1 MEITNTTKPNK
12 SRRFIKDAIILVII
26 SIVMRGIST
35 GFMVYISNIIGAEGI
50 GLYQLTFSVYLLFIT
65 ISTSGISLAVTRI
78 VSEQQAVGNSYASK
92 SAFRRCMILS
102 IILSIA
108 ASLLLYFSA
117 HTIGVSILKDE
128 RTILSL
134 KLLAIGL
141 PFLSITS
148 AIRGYFLGMKNG
160 VKAVSTEVVE
170 QVVQIV
176 ATVPLIALMAPMGL
190 EFACCGLIIGATL
203 AEIISCI
210 YSIVLYFMDKTKI
223 KGKQVKGLNRQIFG
237 IAIPIAISSYVRSIL
252 TSLENILVPTG
263 LKAYGQSSGQALS
276 QYGMIKGMALPL
288 LSFPSAILSAF
299 SSLLVPEV
307 SSENVVNT
315 SSKTGRRIDYI
326 INKSFKATLLFAFL
340 IMGIFICFYNEIGM
354 AFYKNKD
361 VGTMLLIFAPLVP
374 LMYLDQIVD
383 SILKG
388 LNQQI
393 SSMKYNTIDSA
404 LRAGIIYF
412 LVPILGVK
420 GYVIMLYAGTIFNA
434 FLSINRLIVVSKVRF
449 RMVQWVVIPCFAIL
463 VSCVFVKFTMHTNV
477 LLSTLMVALCYFVV
491 LALFGCVTKRD
502 VAWVIRIFYRKKTVG
517 TAVRG

>member
-1 MEITNTTKPNK
+1 MDIKDITKPDK

-78 VSEQQAVGNSYASK
+78 VSEQQAVGNSFASK
-92 SAFRRCMILS
+92 AAFRRCMILS

-108 ASLLLYFSA
+108 AALLLYFSA
-117 HTIGVSILKDE
+117 QTIGLNILKDE

-134 KLLAIGL
+134 RLLSIGL

-148 AIRGYFLGMKNG
+148 AIRGYFLGMKSG
-160 VKAVSTEVVE
+160 VKAVSTEIIE
-170 QVVQIV
+170 QSVQIV
-176 ATVPLIALMAPMGL
+176 ATVPLIAIMAPMGL

-210 YSIVLYFMDKTKI
+210 YAVILYFADKTKI
-223 KGKQVKGLNRQIFG
+223 VGKRVKGLNRQIFG

-252 TSLENILVPTG
+252 MSLENILVPTG
-263 LKAYGQSSGQALS
+263 LKAYGQTGGQALS

-307 SSENVVNT
+307 SSENAIK
-315 SSKTGRRIDYI
+315 SGEKASRRIDYI
-326 INKSFKATLLFAFL
+326 INKSFKVTLLFAFL
-340 IMGIFICFYNEIGM
+340 IMGIFICFYEEIGM
-354 AFYKNKD
+354 AFYKNRD
-361 VGTMLLIFAPLVP
+361 VGTMLLVFAPLVP
-374 LMYLDQIVD
+374 LMYLDQVVD

-388 LNQQI
+388 LNQQV

-404 LRAGIIYF
+404 LRTGIIYF
-412 LVPILGVK
+412 LVPILGIK

-449 RMVQWVVIPCFAIL
+449 KMVQWVIIPCLAIL
-463 VSCVFVKFTMHTNV
+463 VSCLFAKFTMQTNV
-477 LLSTLMVALCYFVV
+477 LLSTLVVSLCYFVV

-502 VAWVIRIFYRKKTVG
+502 MAWVIRIFYRKRESGV
-517 TAVRG
+517 